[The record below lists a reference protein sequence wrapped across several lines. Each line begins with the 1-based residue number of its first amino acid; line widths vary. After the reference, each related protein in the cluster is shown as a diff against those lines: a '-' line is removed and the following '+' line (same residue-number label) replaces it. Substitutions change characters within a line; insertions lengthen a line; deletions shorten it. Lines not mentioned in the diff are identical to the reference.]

1 MDEGSSPEGALPAKY
16 QKLAYEYSKL
26 RAQAQV
32 LKKAVSEEQSRNAEL
47 KDALKD
53 KEQGVRKLEQEV
65 ESLNFC
71 NQQLTK
77 RVGFLQ
83 EELEGDRSKKDK
95 KKKAAAP
102 SPVHQGVIDAEL
114 QSRIEENEKLH
125 LQVSSAE
132 FEHRRTV
139 ERLEEEL
146 EQARRAVNAR
156 EGQLSQTLSLQE
168 ETISRLTQ
176 ERARLELKLKSCE
189 KELKDVSLRNEMSEA
204 ELRDVK
210 QNLGTRLRA
219 ATRTI
224 EQTVLFKDSGDGRAC
239 GLDVPVTTGA
249 QESGV
254 RALLCQLAE
263 LLPEAGQ
270 ALSSLHTYSEQRV
283 RLLLA
288 TTSGPQ
294 GPLLRFAEHLH
305 SNVSHLQPIEEAY
318 QSYFDAVCRDG
329 LYLLDGGPALEQLSL
344 AVSKYACYLNKLL
357 PYVALSLGAAAL
369 SPDAKSRELR
379 ARLGQTAARVAVK
392 FGKLDRYLQLLAAKG
407 CQPCANGCHCA
418 GYVAVA
424 SHLVKVAKT
433 LWEDFEDAKKQLS
446 SLMLLEH
453 ELPTVSAEAK
463 TTDDCLISSLVSV
476 VGCCKKISKALETHS
491 HLILGDQ
498 AYQRRGLRSTSSQP
512 QPLCRSHLGPL
523 VGRLRQRGA
532 SYLRSC
538 LPVQPPDSVPYKVAI
553 ENSGA
558 LRSHVENQESFTQQ
572 LESCT
577 AKVRKLEEEKEHWML
592 EWQLMQAKFE
602 RQTKDL
608 LHDGPMMPGDSG
620 DGQLIASHLKAR
632 IREMIRQNQLADS
645 KAVYFH
651 AECKA
656 LQQRLLL
663 AEQRRTELE
672 RQLQETQLT
681 VHQLREEL
689 GSMSRSYEDQLST
702 MSEHLASMNEKL
714 TQQKDEIDAL
724 RHNSKLGKKLKPK

>member
-1 MDEGSSPEGALPAKY
+1 MRLEHRDPTMLVGPEAHARSLRGAAVLGRLPSLDDARTTRSRTARGADGRTRAPDVTLAPPLTRSLRRKPADRARPRGPEGELD
-16 QKLAYEYSKL
+16 QLDTRRLSLARASGRSRSAVQIAADPSRMPPRMVTVRPRRRCPCHGLVWGHSSSGNSFPSPGAIARQSELSRTAPEPCGEGVVQGPRVISIQRSKTTGLSPVRGFVL

-125 LQVSSAE
+125 LQVSGGFTPVLVSSAE

-224 EQTVLFKDSGDGRAC
+224 EQTGSLQGLGAPVLGKKRTQRGSSGHTLAKNGVHIMCFKTSHDDQDDIEDEKQLTGIMLSGLEAHNVNAELAEYASLDDNVCVCRDGRAC

-294 GPLLRFAEHLH
+294 GPLLRRHGDR
-305 SNVSHLQPIEEAY
+305 S
-318 QSYFDAVCRDG
+318 
-329 LYLLDGGPALEQLSL
+329 GGRCSD
-344 AVSKYACYLNKLL
+344 
-357 PYVALSLGAAAL
+357 SLGGVGRTVHVVSL
-369 SPDAKSRELR
+369 QCHGSSSPVSRSFWNVDEGGR
-379 ARLGQTAARVAVK
+379 STRREETSR
-392 FGKLDRYLQLLAAKG
+392 
-407 CQPCANGCHCA
+407 
-418 GYVAVA
+418 
-424 SHLVKVAKT
+424 
-433 LWEDFEDAKKQLS
+433 
-446 SLMLLEH
+446 
-453 ELPTVSAEAK
+453 
-463 TTDDCLISSLVSV
+463 SLV
-476 VGCCKKISKALETHS
+476 
-491 HLILGDQ
+491 
-498 AYQRRGLRSTSSQP
+498 
-512 QPLCRSHLGPL
+512 
-523 VGRLRQRGA
+523 
-532 SYLRSC
+532 
-538 LPVQPPDSVPYKVAI
+538 
-553 ENSGA
+553 
-558 LRSHVENQESFTQQ
+558 
-572 LESCT
+572 
-577 AKVRKLEEEKEHWML
+577 VRV
-592 EWQLMQAKFE
+592 
-602 RQTKDL
+602 D
-608 LHDGPMMPGDSG
+608 DD
-620 DGQLIASHLKAR
+620 
-632 IREMIRQNQLADS
+632 
-645 KAVYFH
+645 
-651 AECKA
+651 
-656 LQQRLLL
+656 
-663 AEQRRTELE
+663 
-672 RQLQETQLT
+672 
-681 VHQLREEL
+681 
-689 GSMSRSYEDQLST
+689 
-702 MSEHLASMNEKL
+702 
-714 TQQKDEIDAL
+714 
-724 RHNSKLGKKLKPK
+724 